1 MVNYEQIGMVE
12 LKAVEM
18 MLKVAVAALMAFVA
32 TLHARHFEVF
42 LLADW
47 QLFCGRFVRIALA
60 TVIVFAVVVVL
71 VLIALVSMIADD
83 RTLEWYEV

>member
-1 MVNYEQIGMVE
+1 MVNYKQIGMVE

-32 TLHARHFEVF
+32 ILHARHFAVF
-42 LLADW
+42 LLANW

-60 TVIVFAVVVVL
+60 AVIVFAVVVL
-71 VLIALVSMIADD
+71 VSIALVPEVADD
-83 RTLEWYEV
+83 RTLGWYEV